1 MDEMIAYCFNR
12 CYNWHCS
19 HTAMSHHPSC
29 SGFAQ
34 NLVNYMLLLPFS
46 YSNTNVGAAYCN
58 YARTSSSDGSYSIDD
73 FCYCFCFHPIVG
85 YVFYCCLGTLVNSY
99 FSVLDFT
106 GNYFGAGID
115 TNVRDMEAVVANL
128 GRLANGVGSDS
139 VAAGN
144 NCLLR
149 GCLGRYGG
157 FLLACARSADC
168 IANSTAHGLSF
179 N

>member
-1 MDEMIAYCFNR
+1 
-12 CYNWHCS
+12 
-19 HTAMSHHPSC
+19 MSHHPCC

-34 NLVNYMLLLPFS
+34 NLVNYMLLLPFN
-46 YSNTNVGAAYCN
+46 YWNTNVGAAYCN
-58 YARTSSSDGSYSIDD
+58 YTRTNSSGSYSIDD
-73 FCYCFCFHPIVG
+73 FYYCFCFHPIVD

-99 FSVLDFT
+99 FSVLDLA
-106 GNYFGAGID
+106 GNYFGAAAA
-115 TNVRDMEAVVANL
+115 NVRDMEAVVADL
-128 GRLANGVGSDS
+128 GRLTDEVGSNS
-139 VAAGN
+139 AAGGN

-149 GCLGRYGG
+149 GCLGHDGG